1 MHLVFYIRGVPQ
13 QVELWKA
20 MAQNQFFKW
29 RRTNLKT
36 NEEEIILVQGGLRD
50 SVLGTMEFTFPEES
64 LPTVLR
70 IMNLKYGRNGVEKS
84 IMINVR
90 LDVLRGIIGLR
101 KIPKKAFKEAEKI
114 EPSVMFDEL
123 ERGLSDL
130 TGAKVSIHPIGI
142 KKDRRGKMENPING
156 ECWLQEL
163 I

>member
-1 MHLVFYIRGVPQ
+1 MHIVFFLRGVPQ
-13 QVELWKA
+13 QVALWKA

-29 RRTNLKT
+29 RKINLKT

-70 IMNLKYGRNGVEKS
+70 IMNQKYGELGVEKS
-84 IMINVR
+84 IMSEVR
-90 LDVLRGIIGLR
+90 VGVIRKILGLR
-101 KIPKKAFKEAEKI
+101 KIPKKAFIESEKI
-114 EPSVMFDEL
+114 EPSVMFDSL

-130 TGAKVSIHPIGI
+130 TGAKVSIHLIGY
-142 KKDRRGKMENPING
+142 KKDKRGKMINPATG
-156 ECWLQEL
+156 EGHFQEL